1 MLLSVVI
8 SLATIEAS
16 QIVKETEQPETYK
29 ANTAYTLGRQSE
41 SSCDHFDLT
50 VEGGKWECDTFDEHG
65 ECELKCTAGKVSII
79 TIRRFI
85 FFRRFET
92 RTTKM

>member
-8 SLATIEAS
+8 SLIQAS

-41 SSCDHFDLT
+41 SSCEHFDLT
-50 VEGGKWECDTFDEHG
+50 VDGGKWECDTFDEHG
-65 ECELKCTAGKVSII
+65 ECELNCTTGKVSII
-79 TIRRFI
+79 TITKLS

>member
-8 SLATIEAS
+8 SLIHAS

-41 SSCDHFDLT
+41 SSCEHFDLT
-50 VEGGKWECDTFDEHG
+50 VDGGKWECDTFDEHG
-65 ECELKCTAGKVSII
+65 ECELKCTTGKVLII
-79 TIRRFI
+79 TTRRFN